1 MPWRCLDRCGPVWT
15 TRQALL
21 VQLDTGECLAWGDA
35 TLGGELSDAH
45 KAQLEKGVKS
55 VWSNDFAFLA
65 QLDTGECL
73 AWGDSEY
80 GGELSDENKAKLEK
94 GIKSVWS
101 TSEAFL
107 AQLHTGECVAWG
119 DPKNGGKLSNAN
131 RAKLEKG
138 GIKSVWSNGCAF
150 LAQLDT
156 GECMAWGG
164 STSGG
169 RLSVSYKAKLEQGIN
184 SVWNTEGA
192 FLVQLHTGE
201 CVAWGDPKYGG
212 KPSDEN
218 KAKLEKGI
226 KSVWST
232 GAAFLAQLHT
242 GECLAWGD
250 SNYGGELS
258 DEHKAKL
265 EKGIKSVRSNDYAF
279 LAQLDTGECL
289 AWGDSYCGGKL
300 SDAYKAKLE
309 KGIQRVWNTTDCLLV
324 QLKTGECLTWGQ
336 VSGFDTQVQQALLEK
351 GIKSVWST
359 GHAFLAQLGTGECL
373 AWGNPSFGGHPSES
387 QKALLT
393 KPGLRVKGFRL
404 SEAQKNWLGKRL
416 AKGLRASAAGSPP
429 AAVKSLRDFDL
440 SPAAVRLQ
448 EDLSLVSCSLHRAS
462 VKLSEAEVPAIV
474 KTARLAE
481 SEMGKIKDRLLWI
494 KKEVQHEH
502 LVRILGL
509 YWGKPNG
516 VLCMVMEPA
525 PRCLRRLIQEEPLLA
540 QKQQLPLAHG
550 ITSAMAH
557 LHGLLEPL
565 IHQELKPEN
574 VLIFESGSGLLA
586 KVTDVGFNKAIFGHG
601 PLAYKA
607 PELFDGKPCSMA
619 SDVYAFAI
627 LGWELLCAQEAW
639 AGYTDL
645 CKLKAICVENQRP
658 SMDEEAS
665 KSRLGKL
672 IQEAWAQDPVH
683 RPSFETLR
691 EKLSQPSIP
700 KQLPKEVP
708 SYWSGQD
715 LDQGWIAVPVA
726 EEIFQKLSALF
737 VVTQPRE
744 LGTGRDAA
752 SYSRAYSN
760 LKLWC
765 AWRIEHQSLWDK
777 YVAERND
784 VVRHLRQLERS
795 SIETPQWRSKLED
808 ATVGMPDELCAPI
821 GERYLLHGTKPE
833 VLLDI
838 LHQGFNDKLAIPEE
852 EPRLRDHDSDFQVF
866 VNEDRRELSA
876 VPGSDPRIPYHTLVV
891 QTGKEAKKR
900 IERFLEVISF
910 SANRAYPEYLLAY
923 QRV

>member
-1 MPWRCLDRCGPVWT
+1 
-15 TRQALL
+15 
-21 VQLDTGECLAWGDA
+21 
-35 TLGGELSDAH
+35 
-45 KAQLEKGVKS
+45 
-55 VWSNDFAFLA
+55 
-65 QLDTGECL
+65 
-73 AWGDSEY
+73 
-80 GGELSDENKAKLEK
+80 
-94 GIKSVWS
+94 
-101 TSEAFL
+101 
-107 AQLHTGECVAWG
+107 
-119 DPKNGGKLSNAN
+119 
-131 RAKLEKG
+131 
-138 GIKSVWSNGCAF
+138 
-150 LAQLDT
+150 
-156 GECMAWGG
+156 
-164 STSGG
+164 
-169 RLSVSYKAKLEQGIN
+169 
-184 SVWNTEGA
+184 
-192 FLVQLHTGE
+192 
-201 CVAWGDPKYGG
+201 
-212 KPSDEN
+212 
-218 KAKLEKGI
+218 
-226 KSVWST
+226 
-232 GAAFLAQLHT
+232 
-242 GECLAWGD
+242 
-250 SNYGGELS
+250 
-258 DEHKAKL
+258 
-265 EKGIKSVRSNDYAF
+265 
-279 LAQLDTGECL
+279 
-289 AWGDSYCGGKL
+289 
-300 SDAYKAKLE
+300 
-309 KGIQRVWNTTDCLLV
+309 
-324 QLKTGECLTWGQ
+324 
-336 VSGFDTQVQQALLEK
+336 
-351 GIKSVWST
+351 
-359 GHAFLAQLGTGECL
+359 
-373 AWGNPSFGGHPSES
+373 
-387 QKALLT
+387 
-393 KPGLRVKGFRL
+393 
-404 SEAQKNWLGKRL
+404 
-416 AKGLRASAAGSPP
+416 
-429 AAVKSLRDFDL
+429 
-440 SPAAVRLQ
+440 
-448 EDLSLVSCSLHRAS
+448 
-462 VKLSEAEVPAIV
+462 
-474 KTARLAE
+474 
-481 SEMGKIKDRLLWI
+481 
-494 KKEVQHEH
+494 
-502 LVRILGL
+502 
-509 YWGKPNG
+509 
-516 VLCMVMEPA
+516 MVMEPA

-550 ITSAMAH
+550 IASAMAH

-672 IQEAWAQDPVH
+672 IQEAWAQDPVR

-838 LHQGFNDKLAIPEE
+838 LHQGFNDKLASLRGMFGAGAYFAEDPEKIDQYTRE
-852 EPRLRDHDSDFQVF
+852 DPGHEAPGLERLHSRLYRAGGHQHPGDDIFYCFVVRVTCGACFLSRGFKDSLRDHDSDFQVF

>member
-1 MPWRCLDRCGPVWT
+1 M
-15 TRQALL
+15 TREIPEETRALL
-21 VQLDTGECLAWGDA
+21 
-35 TLGGELSDAH
+35 
-45 KAQLEKGVKS
+45 K
-55 VWSNDFAFLA
+55 
-65 QLDTGECL
+65 
-73 AWGDSEY
+73 
-80 GGELSDENKAKLEK
+80 
-94 GIKSVWS
+94 
-101 TSEAFL
+101 
-107 AQLHTGECVAWG
+107 
-119 DPKNGGKLSNAN
+119 
-131 RAKLEKG
+131 RALR
-138 GIKSVWSNGCAF
+138 SPAS
-150 LAQLDT
+150 
-156 GECMAWGG
+156 
-164 STSGG
+164 
-169 RLSVSYKAKLEQGIN
+169 
-184 SVWNTEGA
+184 
-192 FLVQLHTGE
+192 
-201 CVAWGDPKYGG
+201 
-212 KPSDEN
+212 
-218 KAKLEKGI
+218 
-226 KSVWST
+226 
-232 GAAFLAQLHT
+232 GAA
-242 GECLAWGD
+242 
-250 SNYGGELS
+250 
-258 DEHKAKL
+258 
-265 EKGIKSVRSNDYAF
+265 
-279 LAQLDTGECL
+279 
-289 AWGDSYCGGKL
+289 
-300 SDAYKAKLE
+300 
-309 KGIQRVWNTTDCLLV
+309 
-324 QLKTGECLTWGQ
+324 
-336 VSGFDTQVQQALLEK
+336 
-351 GIKSVWST
+351 
-359 GHAFLAQLGTGECL
+359 
-373 AWGNPSFGGHPSES
+373 P
-387 QKALLT
+387 
-393 KPGLRVKGFRL
+393 
-404 SEAQKNWLGKRL
+404 
-416 AKGLRASAAGSPP
+416 ASAASGSPR

-448 EDLSLVSCSLHRAS
+448 EDLSMVSSSLHEAS
-462 VKLSEAEVPAIV
+462 VKLKDTEVPAIV

-481 SEMGKIKDRLLWI
+481 PEMGKIKDRLLWI

-502 LVRILGL
+502 LVKILGL
-509 YWGKPNG
+509 YWLKPG
-516 VLCMVMEPA
+516 TLCVAMEPA
-525 PRCLRRLIQEEPLLA
+525 PRCLRRLIREEPQLV

-550 ITSAMAH
+550 IASAMAH

-574 VLIFESGSGLLA
+574 VLIFESGKSRLLA

-645 CKLKAICVENQRP
+645 CKLKAVCVENKRP
-658 SMDEEAS
+658 SMDEKAS

-672 IQEAWAQDPVH
+672 IQEAWAQDPAQ
-683 RPSFETLR
+683 RPSFEALR

-700 KQLPKEVP
+700 KQLAKEVP

-726 EEIFQKLSALF
+726 EETFQKLSALF

-760 LKLWC
+760 LKLRC

-784 VVRHLRQLERS
+784 VIRHLRQLERS

-808 ATVGMPDELCAPI
+808 STVGMPDELCAPI

-838 LHQGFNDKLAIPEE
+838 LHQGFNDKLASLRGMFGAGAYFAEDPEKIDQYTRE
-852 EPRLRDHDSDFQVF
+852 DPGHEAPGLERLHSRLYRAGGHQHPGDHIFYCFVVRVTCGACFLSRGFKDKLRDHDSGFQVF

-891 QTGKEAKKR
+891 QTGNEAKHR
-900 IERFLEVISF
+900 IERFREVISF